1 VSDLNARNIAVDIL
15 DETDRKNLRL
25 NTVRD
30 NIFSGQHL
38 TPQVRAKVTNLIQQT
53 TRWQGR
59 LDYWLGS
66 VSDKPLRKLQSR
78 LLILLRLA
86 TYELLID
93 RINPDYAI
101 IHSYVDLAGKRVGQH
116 VKGLTNAILRKIAK
130 IDPIAAPLN
139 NATPELL
146 ASWNSMPDWLWTR
159 WKERFGVAETIALC
173 EYQNR
178 IPVLSIRRNATKI
191 SAKELIQTLAEAGL
205 KIEPRPGSDLFF
217 SIIGRSSSLFQNDL
231 FRNGSV
237 SVQDWAAGSVVD
249 ILDPQPGETILDL
262 CAAPGTKTV
271 YLAERTA
278 GDPDSEIIAC
288 DSDPDRIA
296 KALEDMKRHGFSK
309 IIWNNCDVSTAD
321 LPLANAVLVDAPCT
335 GTGVIGRKPDI
346 KWRRSPENIAEM
358 VEIQS
363 KILANAGQ
371 AVKPGGRLIYS
382 TCSLEPEENWNVVES
397 YLKFNPRFSIDKLDG
412 LIPKEWITSN
422 NTMETIP
429 QRHGVDGIF
438 AARLIAE

>member
-1 VSDLNARNIAVDIL
+1 VNDSNARNIAVDIL
-15 DETDRKNLRL
+15 DETNRKDLRL
-25 NTVRD
+25 NAVRD
-30 NIFSGQHL
+30 KIFSRQQL
-38 TPQVRAKVTNLIQQT
+38 SRQVRAEVTNLIQQT

-59 LDYWLGS
+59 LDYWLRS
-66 VSDKPLRKLQSR
+66 VSDRPLRKLQSR
-78 LLILLRLA
+78 LLIILRLA

-101 IHSYVDLAGKRVGQH
+101 IHSYVDLAGKRVGQR

-130 IDPIAAPLN
+130 TDPLAGPDDD
-139 NATPELL
+139 ATSELL
-146 ASWNSMPDWLWTR
+146 ASWNSIPNWLWVKWET
-159 WKERFGVAETIALC
+159 RFGVAETQALC

-178 IPVLSIRRNATKI
+178 IPALSIRRNATNI
-191 SAKELIQTLAEAGL
+191 SVKELIETLAAADL
-205 KIEPRPGSDLFF
+205 KIEPRPDSDLFF
-217 SIIGRSSSLFQNDL
+217 SITGRSLALFQHDL

-278 GDPDSEIIAC
+278 GDPGSKIIAC
-288 DSDPDRIA
+288 DSDPERIA
-296 KALEDMKRHGFSK
+296 KAMEDVKRHGFSK
-309 IIWNNCDVSTAD
+309 IIWKNCDVSTAD
-321 LPLANAVLVDAPCT
+321 LPLADAVLVDAPCT
-335 GTGVIGRKPDI
+335 GTGVIRRKPDI
-346 KWRRSPENIAEM
+346 KWRRSPGNIAEM

-363 KILANAGQ
+363 KILANAGR
-371 AVKPGGRLIYS
+371 AVKSGGRLIYS

-397 YLKFNPRFSIDKLDG
+397 YLKFNPRFSIDKLDS
-412 LIPKEWITSN
+412 LIPKEWITPN

-429 QRHGVDGIF
+429 HRQGVDGIF

>member
-1 VSDLNARNIAVDIL
+1 MSDSNARNIAVYIL

-30 NIFSGQHL
+30 NIFTRQRL
-38 TPQVRAKVTNLIQQT
+38 TPQVRAEVTNLIQQT
-53 TRWQGR
+53 ARWQGR
-59 LDYWLGS
+59 LDYWLGL

-130 IDPIAAPLN
+130 IDPIAAPAN
-139 NATPELL
+139 DATSELL
-146 ASWNSMPDWLWTR
+146 ASWNSIPDWLWTR
-159 WKERFGVAETIALC
+159 WEARFGVAETKALC

-191 SAKELIQTLAEAGL
+191 SAKELIETLVGAGL

-217 SIIGRSSSLFQNDL
+217 SITGRSSSLFQNDL

-271 YLAERTA
+271 YIAERTA
-278 GDPDSEIIAC
+278 GDSVSEIIAC
-288 DSDPDRIA
+288 DSDPERIA
-296 KALEDMKRHGFSK
+296 KAMEDVKRHGFSK
-309 IIWNNCDVSTAD
+309 IIWKNCNVFTVD
-321 LPLANAVLVDAPCT
+321 LPLADAVLVDAPCT

-346 KWRRSPENIAEM
+346 KWRRSPGNIAEM
-358 VEIQS
+358 VEIQLR
-363 KILANAGQ
+363 ILANAGR

-397 YLKFNPRFSIDKLDG
+397 YLKFNPRFSIDKLDS

-429 QRHGVDGIF
+429 HRHGVDGIF
-438 AARLIAE
+438 AARLNAE